1 MKIILEKGKSNNS
14 YGKSVTTNLTLF
26 QFIKFLQK
34 CQDALLYVNL
44 NETKKTYLLCV
55 KIDFLQHLKLPTCF
69 HFISLSLE
77 NSPLV

>member
-55 KIDFLQHLKLPTCF
+55 KIDLTPCVYFSVIFYGFCGFFVK
-69 HFISLSLE
+69 
-77 NSPLV
+77 NS

>member
-1 MKIILEKGKSNNS
+1 MKIILEKEKSNNFKNVS
-14 YGKSVTTNLTLF
+14 ANLTLF

-55 KIDFLQHLKLPTCF
+55 KIDLTPCVYFSVIF
-69 HFISLSLE
+69 HGFRGFFVK
-77 NSPLV
+77 NS